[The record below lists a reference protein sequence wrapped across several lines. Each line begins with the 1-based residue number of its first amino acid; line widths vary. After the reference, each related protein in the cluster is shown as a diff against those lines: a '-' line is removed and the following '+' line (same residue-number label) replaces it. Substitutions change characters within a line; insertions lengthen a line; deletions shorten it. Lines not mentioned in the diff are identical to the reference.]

1 MAAGAPLP
9 ARHFHPL
16 KPYPGIGASAG
27 SKRGYFSQPQQAVK
41 LARAWKDGD
50 MAEYVGVIPAA
61 GLGSRLA
68 LPGYP
73 KELLPIAYVAEGAV
87 MRPMPVI
94 EASLRQLVG
103 AGVARAL
110 VVISDRKPELM
121 KYLGGA
127 LGLDIAFLNQ
137 AQPDG
142 LTGAVALAAPW
153 VGGVNC
159 CLLLPDT
166 IVRPANALAELRALF
181 EAENCD
187 LALGVFPT
195 AKPKELGPVRFDGSG
210 RVSEVQ
216 DKPAETDLNNSW
228 AIAVWGPR
236 FTAMLATAA
245 KDKPLG
251 AVFQTAVESGLTV
264 RARFFDSGEFHD
276 VGTPRGLTE
285 ALPVFGDGL

>member
-1 MAAGAPLP
+1 MA
-9 ARHFHPL
+9 
-16 KPYPGIGASAG
+16 
-27 SKRGYFSQPQQAVK
+27 
-41 LARAWKDGD
+41 D
-50 MAEYVGVIPAA
+50 YVGVIPAA
-61 GLGSRLA
+61 GLGTRLA

-73 KELLPIAYVAEGAV
+73 KELLPIAYVAEGQV

-94 EASLRQLVG
+94 EASLRQLRT

-153 VGGVNC
+153 AKDANC

-166 IVRPANALAELRALF
+166 LVRPADALAQVRALF
-181 EAENCD
+181 EAESTD

-195 AKPKELGPVRFDGSG
+195 TKPKELGPVRVDGRG
-210 RVSEVQ
+210 HVSEVQ
-216 DKPAETDLNNSW
+216 DKPGETDLNNTW
-228 AIAVWGPR
+228 ALAVWGPR
-236 FTAMLATAA
+236 FTALLASAA

-251 AVFQTAVESGLTV
+251 AVFQQAVVSGLTV
-264 RARFFDSGEFHD
+264 RAKVFDAGEFHD
-276 VGTPRGLTE
+276 VGTPRGLTD
-285 ALPVFGDGL
+285 ALPVFSDGI